1 MWHTTPNPPLAIK
14 LYLSIDVRPIHD
26 HQRDSDHMLINC
38 ELSSEPFAAV
48 SEPPAGHANGQSG
61 GDRPPEGQRQV
72 GEKPRDREGHPEDF
86 ALHGI
91 ILACRTEWVRKERQ
105 AVSSI
110 LARSKLG
117 HISGRPPEGRQLFR
131 QVSFRLGLR
140 CIAIGKLCRCRSAGL
155 RRCAVSLW

>member
-48 SEPPAGHANGQSG
+48 SEPPTGHADGQSG

-72 GEKPRDREGHPEDF
+72 SDKPHDREGHPEDF

-91 ILACRTEWVRKERQ
+91 ILACSHGTFAERAARRSTMLVRMKPNTFWDW
-105 AVSSI
+105 
-110 LARSKLG
+110 L
-117 HISGRPPEGRQLFR
+117 PEGDGYFF
-131 QVSFRLGLR
+131 S
-140 CIAIGKLCRCRSAGL
+140 
-155 RRCAVSLW
+155 